1 MPHGHDVA
9 APTRNTMQTSHEGAA
24 TMAEYHTTHSTLDA
38 AIRGMLE
45 QSSSPKSGEPAAA
58 RSANHAA
65 AHQIRT
71 TTGFPGGNSRRGH
84 QSSNAPKG
92 QGFRA
97 QPRRPLRILG
107 R

>member
-24 TMAEYHTTHSTLDA
+24 TMAEYHSTLDA

-58 RSANHAA
+58 RSANDAA
-65 AHQIRT
+65 AQRIRT
-71 TTGFPGGNSRRGH
+71 TTGFPGGNSRRGR
-84 QSSNAPKG
+84 QSRNAPKG
-92 QGFRA
+92 QGFRT